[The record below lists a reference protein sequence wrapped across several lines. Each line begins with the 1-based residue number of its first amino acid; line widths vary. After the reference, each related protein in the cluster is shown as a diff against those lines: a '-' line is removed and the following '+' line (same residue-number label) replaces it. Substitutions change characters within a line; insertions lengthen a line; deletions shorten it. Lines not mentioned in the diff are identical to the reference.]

1 MNKFKSFHLSY
12 LIFLTIFISF
22 CSQSSNISFP
32 ANENKELEEVISVGI
47 KVYEANCIKCHKTD
61 LKGAENWKTDRDEDG
76 DRLAPPLN
84 GYGHSWHHSPE
95 QIFNT
100 IRFGLVYFDP
110 TYEGKMN
117 ANDKLTDEEIWSVI
131 EYMYSVWPEDVQL
144 KYSEMYLEN

>member
-1 MNKFKSFHLSY
+1 MNKFKNFHLSF

-22 CSQSSNISFP
+22 CSQSSKIIFP
-32 ANENKELEEVISVGI
+32 ANENKELEEVVSVGI

-100 IRFGLVYFDP
+100 IRYGSIFLNQTMKV
-110 TYEGKMN
+110 K
-117 ANDKLTDEEIWSVI
+117 
-131 EYMYSVWPEDVQL
+131 
-144 KYSEMYLEN
+144 